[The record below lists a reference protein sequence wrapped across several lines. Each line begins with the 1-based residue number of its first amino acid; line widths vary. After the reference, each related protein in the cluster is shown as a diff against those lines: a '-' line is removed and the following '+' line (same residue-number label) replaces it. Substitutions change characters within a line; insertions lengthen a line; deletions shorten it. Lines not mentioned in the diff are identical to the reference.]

1 MKTKKITKLLSNLP
15 WYVKNIYFAILA
27 FFVVWMLFFDK
38 YNLYSHYK
46 FSKKLN
52 NLEDQKEYFIKEIKE
67 IEELKAEL
75 FSTDEQKE
83 KFARERYLM
92 KKDNEDIFII
102 VEK

>member
-1 MKTKKITKLLSNLP
+1 MEIWANLP

-27 FFVVWMLFFDK
+27 FFIVWMMFFDK

-52 NLEDQKEYFIKEIKE
+52 YLENQREYFLKEIDE
-67 IEELKAEL
+67 IEELKTEL
-75 FSTDEQKE
+75 FSTDEKKE
-83 KFARERYLM
+83 KFARERYWM
-92 KKDNEDIFII
+92 KKDNEDIFVI